1 MLPSKR
7 AAALATSLTLVV
19 VILAGSPLLTSSSVA
34 FAAVRNHFR
43 HCRNLTMHVTQRMAG
58 AVIQASTTTIDDR
71 GIVRT
76 DIGSQMSIIV
86 DPVAGR
92 TLTLL
97 HQPKQAMLAPLPKS
111 APAVDQALDWLQELR
126 EFRGQSTRLPV
137 RQIDA

>member
-19 VILAGSPLLTSSSVA
+19 VILAGLPLLTSSSVA
-34 FAAVRNHFR
+34 FAAMRNHFR
-43 HCRNLTMHVTQRMAG
+43 HFRNLTMHIAQRMAG